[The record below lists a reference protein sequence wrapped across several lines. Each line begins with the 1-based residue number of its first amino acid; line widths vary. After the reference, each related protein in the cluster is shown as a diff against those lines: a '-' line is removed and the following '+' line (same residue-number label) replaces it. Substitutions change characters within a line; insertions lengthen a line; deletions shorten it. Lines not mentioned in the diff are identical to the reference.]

1 MDDNMI
7 DKLYQDFLISMA
19 KEPRV
24 TSITG
29 VSSSYTFTQNTEFTI
44 NFNDPGVSFSNM
56 NLFSTTS
63 GAPRLISKRVTRTSA
78 TFVCSETGSWENFYL
93 YEPQNGI
100 LSSYFRLTIQSSSG
114 GGGSGGGTDNS
125 PTISAVRDMS
135 VKTSQSFTINYT
147 ASDDKGITKHEFSD
161 NNGSS
166 YTTIY
171 PSSSGN
177 SYSYSKS
184 YSSEGVRYCK
194 IRITDSGGNTT
205 VSNTFSIN
213 VTSSDGGGTTDN
225 PPTISAIGNI
235 SSNTYQNFT
244 IYYSANDDSGITK
257 HEFSDNNGSSYS
269 IIYPAGSGGSYSYTK
284 SYSSEG
290 TRYCKIRVTDT
301 AGKVTTSNTFTV
313 SITSSSSGGGGETT
327 PPVTGVKAELY
338 NAKIAFD
345 SSHMNLKNTIN
356 SIIADGKFDDVNE
369 KSRLDSAFSSYR
381 DALSHYSKIHQK
393 ALDNIAL
400 NSKNEAENNSK
411 EHTDSKFSVLSD
423 RIEAKVSA
431 GDIGTL
437 IQQNAYA
444 VKIAW
449 NNLSNYVQFES
460 GGLAIYNG
468 SVSQSQKRAFFDEK
482 GSHFW
487 RDGYYLGK
495 IGTNQYT
502 QDTSKKS
509 IAFNME
515 SQCSYMTW
523 SSKTYSTDTSYTMR
537 WTYCTNAIGDYAAG
551 KLHAGCDI
559 DMHNHYIRNI
569 NFEGGG
575 INGTLIF
582 TQIVGMNS
590 NGTATR
596 WYNNSKLVFQNGIL
610 IDGTWGKV

>member
-1 MDDNMI
+1 MSDQV
-7 DKLYQDFLISMA
+7 YQEFLSHMA
-19 KEPRV
+19 KEPRA

-29 VSSSYTFTQNTEFTI
+29 INSSYTFTQNVEFTI
-44 NFNDPGVSFSNM
+44 AFNDPGVSFSRM
-56 NLFSTTS
+56 YLFTLTS
-63 GAPRLISKRVTRTSA
+63 GAPRLQSVRVTNTSA
-78 TFVCSETGSWENFYL
+78 TFVCSEVGSWGQYYL
-93 YEPQNGI
+93 YEPGNS
-100 LSSYFRLTIQSSSG
+100 LSSSYFTLTIQSGSG
-114 GGGSGGGTDNS
+114 GGGTETDNP
-125 PTISAVRDMS
+125 PTISTVSDIS
-135 VKTSQSFTINYT
+135 VNTNQTFTLGYT
-147 ASDDKGITKHEFSD
+147 ASDDNSITKHEFSD
-161 NNGSS
+161 NSGSS

-177 SYSYSKS
+177 YYSYSKS

-205 VSNTFSIN
+205 ISNTFTIDVS
-213 VTSSDGGGTTDN
+213 SSDSGGTTDN

-244 IYYSANDDSGITK
+244 IYYSANDDGGISK
-257 HEFSDNNGSSYS
+257 HEFSDSNGSSYS

-411 EHTDSKFSVLSD
+411 EHTDAKFSVLSD
-423 RIEAKVSA
+423 RIETKVSA

-437 IQQNAYA
+437 IQQNAHA

-482 GSHFW
+482 GTHFW

-509 IAFNME
+509 ITFNME
-515 SQCSYMTW
+515 SQCAYMTW
-523 SSKTYSTDTSYTMR
+523 SAKTYSSDTSYTMK

-590 NGTATR
+590 SGTASR